1 MSVSDLL
8 PSVKF
13 PDQGEI
19 FPVFFF
25 CDFVVKKKKEDNQG
39 KRSSIITRPFLGRF
53 LCKTFR
59 G

>member
-39 KRSSIITRPFLGRF
+39 KRSSIITRLLSRPFF
-53 LCKTFR
+53 MQNF
-59 G
+59 